1 MKFAIFENTLSNNNE
16 SLLFHDLEA
25 TVNAYNDIE
34 LINLYNQL
42 TNYSNDGLYAI
53 GYFSYNIS
61 INTESHKPLASF
73 QIYKSLLKCNHNE
86 LINTLNQ
93 LSINHALNNDISLD
107 NIECEID
114 YDDYQHMFTEVFNNL
129 LLGNSYQIN
138 LTNRFKFDL
147 QNIDSFSLYYKL
159 SRSNPVKYTSY
170 IQFDNLDIISISP
183 ELFFQKDNN
192 LIITRPM
199 KGTIN
204 SGINSAEKE
213 ENKKILLNDE
223 KNRAENLIIV
233 DLMRN
238 DLAKIAKTGTVKV
251 NKLFDIE
258 EYNTVLQMTSEIQ
271 SKIEPSIQ
279 LKDII
284 SALFPCGSITGAPKK
299 KTIELIDEIE
309 KSSRDVYTGN
319 IGYILPNN
327 DMMFNVAIRTITKY
341 HDEEFAQFGAGGG
354 ITIQSNSL
362 DEWQEI
368 KTKTKFITNLYK
380 PRFSIVESMLFKN
393 NNIQNIEKH
402 LTRLK
407 NTADHLL
414 FECNFEQI
422 NNRVLQ
428 YVKDEKLSDTCKLRL
443 ELDYQ
448 HNLLIEHS
456 TIAKAKQ
463 PIRIGL
469 LKHKINTSHFMFK
482 YKTTSPL
489 TRGLYTE
496 LHNKYTNDEV
506 DEIIFVNQN
515 NQITESRFFN
525 VIIEYQGKL
534 ITPPTHCGL
543 LPGIFRQTMIDNN
556 ELVEEVITQDMLKS
570 ATKIYLCN
578 DVRGL
583 IECAFIGEIG

>member
-1 MKFAIFENTLSNNNE
+1 MKFAIFENTLSKNNE
-16 SLLFHDLEA
+16 SLLFHNLQA
-25 TVNAYNDIE
+25 TVNAYNNNE
-34 LINLYNQL
+34 LLNLYNEL
-42 TNYSNDGLYAI
+42 TNYSNNGLYAI
-53 GYFSYNIS
+53 GYFSYDIS
-61 INTESHKPLASF
+61 TNRESYKPLASF

-86 LINTLNQ
+86 LITKLNQ
-93 LSINHALNNDISLD
+93 LGINHALNNEISVD

-114 YDDYQHMFTEVFNNL
+114 YNDYQQMFTEVYSNL
-129 LLGNSYQIN
+129 RLGNSYQIN
-138 LTNRFKFDL
+138 LTNRFKLDP
-147 QNIDSFSLYYKL
+147 QNIDSFSIYYEL
-159 SRSNPVKYTSY
+159 SRSNPVKYASY
-170 IQFDNLDIISISP
+170 IQFDDLDIISISP
-183 ELFFQKDNN
+183 ELFFQKNNN

-204 SGINSAEKE
+204 SGSDITEHEK
-213 ENKKILLNDE
+213 NKKTLLNDE

-258 EYNTVLQMTSEIQ
+258 EYSTVLQMTSEIEAE
-271 SKIEPSIQ
+271 IEPSIQ

-299 KTIELIDEIE
+299 KTIELINEIE
-309 KSSRDVYTGN
+309 KSPRDVYTGS

-341 HDEEFAQFGAGGG
+341 HNDEFAQFGAGGG
-354 ITIQSNSL
+354 ITIQSNTI
-362 DEWQEI
+362 DEWNEI
-368 KTKTKFITNLYK
+368 KTKTKFITNFYK
-380 PRFSIVESMLFKN
+380 PKFSLVESMLFN
-393 NNIQNIEKH
+393 NNIQNFDKH

-414 FECNFEQI
+414 FECNLEQI

-456 TIAKAKQ
+456 TIVKAKQ
-463 PIRIGL
+463 PIRVGL
-469 LKHKINTSHFMFK
+469 LKHKIDTSHFMFK

-489 TRGLYTE
+489 TRGLYIE

-506 DEIIFVNQN
+506 DELIFINQN
-515 NQITESRFFN
+515 NEITESRFFN
-525 VIIEYQGKL
+525 VIIEYQGRL
-534 ITPPTHCGL
+534 ITSPLNCGL
-543 LPGIFRQTMIDNN
+543 LPGIFRQTMIDNHKLI
-556 ELVEEVITQDMLKS
+556 EDIITPNMLKA
-570 ATKIYLCN
+570 ATRIYLCN

-583 IECAFIGEIG
+583 TECIFIGEID